1 MLLSQTFEH
10 KISFLWEAKT
20 TMFFKKNQCLDFT
33 QIKHSNKKPLKKK
46 KLKCN
51 SIENMQVN
59 LSVRFETS

>member
-33 QIKHSNKKPLKKK
+33 QIKHPNKKPLKKK
-46 KLKCN
+46 KTK
-51 SIENMQVN
+51 M
-59 LSVRFETS
+59 